1 MDSVYLWEKDYGFC
15 TTILKF
21 LCNGSNRKTIKV
33 MTAMSGK
40 ENENQAKLSKNRTF
54 DIWFCVAFDLYY
66 QKLIFVENI
75 GH

>member
-1 MDSVYLWEKDYGFC
+1 MGTVCLWEKDYGVYR
-15 TTILKF
+15 TILKP
-21 LCNGSNRKTIKV
+21 LCNGSNRKNIKV